1 MKHFERFINLKA
13 ASNIGSNN
21 TIPRYSFFFSKLL
34 SQEQHDLGTTAAMD
48 KKKVYA
54 YNRSKGV
61 IAKTTKR
68 VIGLIDKIKVKLLLR
83 THRQEEGRGLYK

>member
-1 MKHFERFINLKA
+1 
-13 ASNIGSNN
+13 
-21 TIPRYSFFFSKLL
+21 
-34 SQEQHDLGTTAAMD
+34 MD

-68 VIGLIDKIKVKLLLR
+68 LIGLIDKIKVKLLLR

>member
-1 MKHFERFINLKA
+1 MARITQYLE
-13 ASNIGSNN
+13 
-21 TIPRYSFFFSKLL
+21 
-34 SQEQHDLGTTAAMD
+34 QEQHDLGTTAAMD

-68 VIGLIDKIKVKLLLR
+68 VIGLIDKLKVKLLLR
-83 THRQEEGRGLYK
+83 THRQEEGRGWYK